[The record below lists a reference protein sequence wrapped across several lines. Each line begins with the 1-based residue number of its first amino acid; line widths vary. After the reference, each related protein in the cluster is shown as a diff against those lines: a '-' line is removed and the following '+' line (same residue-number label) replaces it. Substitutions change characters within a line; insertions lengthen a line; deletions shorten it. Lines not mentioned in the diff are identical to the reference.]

1 MGTSKL
7 AFLDWVMGQVL
18 LPEQFEAQQEAI
30 LANIAARAVL
40 TGLPTHGLA
49 RLRLDEELLA
59 GGALQIE
66 RLTYV
71 FDSGLMIDVPG
82 NTVIGNFSL
91 DSGLGG
97 PTAIYLHISNEVS
110 DATDLKLYLDD
121 PAGVRRVIYRAEL
134 STAPSRDNARECVK
148 LLDLQ
153 RRDDRWSLGAY
164 SPPLLRVGAEV
175 SPFLRDAL
183 ERSLRAVQAV
193 ESQLG
198 RRIKDAF
205 LGSEQGAELRRVR
218 SAAHRVIAALGDH
231 GVGGA
236 EPQQKVALHPYFLYA
251 ALREFYM
258 EAATLGDEPVDPSQL
273 RYNHGDPGAC
283 FEELRRRVE
292 SSVGAGSLSTQRL
305 EFERRASWYVAGPLP
320 DGLRRAKDV
329 FLVVKPGPG
338 GAVNFEGVKL
348 ASPRRIEEAYT
359 RALAGVP
366 LTPFKSSSFSHVYG
380 HDAVFYQVGTA
391 GDEEWAHAV
400 RDGDVCF
407 PAWRELDGIHA
418 VLVWGV

>member
-1 MGTSKL
+1 MGTRKL

-18 LPEQFEAQQEAI
+18 LPEQFEAQQETI
-30 LANIAARAVL
+30 LANIAARAAL
-40 TGLPTHGLA
+40 TGLPAHGLA
-49 RLRLDEELLA
+49 RLRLDEEQLA

-71 FDSGLMIDVPG
+71 FESGLMIDVPG
-82 NTVIGNFSL
+82 NTVIGNL
-91 DSGLGG
+91 NLGPALGG
-97 PTAIYLHISNEVS
+97 PTVVYLHISNELT

-134 STAPSRDNARECVK
+134 STAPSRDNARESVK
-148 LLDLQ
+148 LLGLQ
-153 RRDDRWSLGAY
+153 ARDDRWSLDGHA
-164 SPPLLRVGAEV
+164 PPLLRVGAGV
-175 SPFLRDAL
+175 SPFLRDTL
-183 ERSLRAVQAV
+183 DRSLRAVQAV

-218 SAAHRVIAALGDH
+218 SAAHRVLVALGDH

-236 EPQQKVALHPYFLYA
+236 ESQQKVALHPYFLYS

-258 EAATLGDEPVDPSQL
+258 EAATLGDEPFDPAQL
-273 RYNHGDPGAC
+273 RYNHGDPAPC
-283 FEELRRRVE
+283 FEELRRRIE
-292 SSVGAGSLSTQRL
+292 SSLGAGSLSTKRL
-305 EFERRASWYVAGPLP
+305 EFERRASWYVAGPFP
-320 DGLRRAKDV
+320 DGLRRATDV

-338 GAVNFEGVKL
+338 GVVNFEGVKM

-359 RALAGVP
+359 RALPGVP

-380 HDAVFYQVGTA
+380 HDATFYQVGTA
-391 GDEEWAHAV
+391 GNDEWAHAV
-400 RDGDVCF
+400 RDGDICF
-407 PAWRELDGIHA
+407 PAWRELAGISA
-418 VLVWGV
+418 VLVWGI